1 MPSLRWFSENLT
13 ANLTASICCL
23 AASWGCSPAPKP
35 EAAAPPIA
43 AAPTASPA
51 ASAEA
56 APPSAAEPAPEAAP
70 STEPP
75 PAAAA
80 EPEPARPTQSPLQVI
95 SAPDVAFLVDYAGSA
110 ARERALDECDTEA
123 KGDPAVKAT
132 CLEKAR
138 TKFIADVI
146 RFKKDA
152 QGKFQLAIYKRQ
164 GSRLDEI
171 YIGSVELTEQ
181 GTDAVRLK
189 FTGREKGARP
199 LFRGQPSVVLKV
211 PTEYSIEIDDAGFG
225 RVTYNA
231 KIGLVSQ

>member
-1 MPSLRWFSENLT
+1 M
-13 ANLTASICCL
+13 
-23 AASWGCSPAPKP
+23 
-35 EAAAPPIA
+35 
-43 AAPTASPA
+43 
-51 ASAEA
+51 
-56 APPSAAEPAPEAAP
+56 
-70 STEPP
+70 
-75 PAAAA
+75 
-80 EPEPARPTQSPLQVI
+80 
-95 SAPDVAFLVDYAGSA
+95 AFLVDYAGSA

>member
-1 MPSLRWFSENLT
+1 MASLRSYFGNV
-13 ANLTASICCL
+13 TASACCV
-23 AASWGCSPAPKP
+23 AAFWGCSPAPKP
-35 EAAAPPIA
+35 EPAAPPVA
-43 AAPTASPA
+43 AAPTASTESPEPA
-51 ASAEA
+51 PSA
-56 APPSAAEPAPEAAP
+56 AAEPAPEAAT
-70 STEPP
+70 SSEPP
-75 PAAAA
+75 PAPAP
-80 EPEPARPTQSPLQVI
+80 EPEPARPTQTPLQVI

-110 ARERALDECDTEA
+110 ARERALEECDAEA

-138 TKFIADVI
+138 AKFIADVI

-171 YIGSVELTEQ
+171 YIGSVELAEQ
-181 GTDAVRLK
+181 GADAVRLK

-199 LFRGQPSVVLKV
+199 LFRGQANVVLKV

-225 RVTYNA
+225 RITYNA